1 MILMSL
7 RSTEP
12 VSWSATERTA
22 STTMGAIVLEYS
34 ETTLELREVLA
45 LFSSISRSDSS
56 TDTDICV
63 WKSVEGR
70 LVRIDMDVHVF
81 ISDRPDL

>member
-22 STTMGAIVLEYS
+22 STTIGAIVLEYS

-45 LFSSISRSDSS
+45 LFSSMSRSDSS
-56 TDTDICV
+56 TGTDICV
-63 WKSVEGR
+63 CAWKSGR
-70 LVRIDMDVHVF
+70 GG
-81 ISDRPDL
+81 